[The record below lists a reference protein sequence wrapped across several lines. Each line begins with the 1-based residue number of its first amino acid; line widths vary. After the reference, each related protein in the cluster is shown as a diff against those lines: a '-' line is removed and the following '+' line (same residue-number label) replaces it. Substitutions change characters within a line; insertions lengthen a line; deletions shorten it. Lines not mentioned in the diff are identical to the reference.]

1 MEDTEDKKAQ
11 YSGTSNGV
19 LSFGNA
25 PYNPYKYDII
35 IIFITI
41 IVIVIIIAIVIV
53 IIIRVNT
60 PLLIQYNQL
69 KANLQVSV
77 HSPT

>member
-25 PYNPYKYDII
+25 PYKYDII

-41 IVIVIIIAIVIV
+41 IVIVIIIVII